1 MNSQQAPQAPRVM
14 KESKNKIRVEFE
26 RTPLKER
33 LKAKFLNLN
42 FLTNVVW
49 VIFRLVLLIGIS
61 YVILFPFFAKISGS
75 FMSREDFVDVTVKL
89 IPKYPTLD
97 TYRAII
103 QENDYFTALLNTT
116 MLSVLC
122 GIIQT
127 FMCCVIGYGLAKFKF
142 KGSKL
147 IFFLVIFTMVV
158 PHRTLQ
164 LSMFMKFRYFDI
176 LGIFNLLGG
185 GVFEG
190 LKVLP
195 FTSLNLNNTYW
206 PLALLSIGGLAFKNG
221 LYIFMMRQFFRG
233 VPDELEESAY
243 IDGSGTIRTFIQIIL
258 PLSVPMMITI
268 FLFAFSWQWTDN
280 FYTTIFFTK
289 ASMVLMPDIIA
300 IPKTLDTAYAAQNL
314 YESAIRNTCGLLI
327 LAPLLIIYI
336 FMQRFL
342 IGGIERS
349 GIVG

>member
-1 MNSQQAPQAPRVM
+1 M

-26 RTPLKER
+26 RTPLLER
-33 LKAKFLNLN
+33 LKSKFLTLN
-42 FLTNVVW
+42 FLKDVVFK
-49 VIFRLVLLIGIS
+49 IFRLVLLIGIS

-103 QENDYFTALLNTT
+103 SENGYFTALFNTFT
-116 MLSVLC
+116 LSVLC
-122 GIIQT
+122 GLVQT

-142 KGSKL
+142 KGNKL
-147 IFFLVIFTMVV
+147 IFFLVIFTMIV
-158 PHRTLQ
+158 PHKTLQ

-176 LGIFNLLGG
+176 LGIFELLTG
-185 GVFEG
+185 EA
-190 LKVLP
+190 LEL
-195 FTSLNLNNTYW
+195 TNSYW
-206 PLALLSIGGLAFKNG
+206 PLALLSLGGLAFKNG
-221 LYIFMMRQFFRG
+221 LYIFMMRQFFHG

-243 IDGSGTIRTFIQIIL
+243 IDGSGVFRTFLTIIL

-280 FYTTIFFTK
+280 FYTEVFFTK
-289 ASMVLMPDIIA
+289 SSMVLMPDIVGV
-300 IPKTLDTAYAAQNL
+300 PGTLDTNYAAQGL
-314 YESAIRNTCGLLI
+314 YESAILNTCGLLI
-327 LAPLLIIYI
+327 LLPLLIMYV
-336 FMQRFL
+336 FLQRYL

>member
-1 MNSQQAPQAPRVM
+1 MNSQQTQTAPRVT

-33 LKAKFLNLN
+33 LKAKFLNAN
-42 FLTNVVW
+42 FFKNVV
-49 VIFRLVLLIGIS
+49 VKVFTYVLLIGIS

-97 TYRAII
+97 TYKAII
-103 QENDYFTALLNTT
+103 NSNKYFEALGNTFL
-116 MLSVLC
+116 LSTLC
-122 GIIQT
+122 ALIQT
-127 FMCCVIGYGLAKFKF
+127 FVCCVIGYGLAKFKF
-142 KGSKL
+142 KGNKL
-147 IFFLVIFTMVV
+147 LFFLVIFTMVI

-164 LSMFMKFRYFDI
+164 LSMFMKFRFFDLFGI
-176 LGIFNLLGG
+176 LAGIFGEAPSLLN
-185 GVFEG
+185 
-190 LKVLP
+190 
-195 FTSLNLNNTYW
+195 SYW
-206 PLALLSIGGLAFKNG
+206 PLAILSVTGLAFKNG
-221 LYIFMMRQFFRG
+221 LYIFMMRQFFHG

-243 IDGSGTIRTFIQIIL
+243 IDGSGVFRTFLQIIL

-280 FYTTIFFTK
+280 FYTTVFFQK
-289 ASMVLMPDIIA
+289 SKLVLMPNIVA
-300 IPKTLDTAYAAQNL
+300 IPRSIDTNYAAQNL

-327 LAPLLIIYI
+327 LAPLLVMYV
-336 FMQRFL
+336 FLQRYL